1 VTPTRHP
8 RVVFIEDLLKR
19 VAKLSSWRAAPD
31 PRLKDCGDNVWFHYP
46 RDRDPRYPRDLFIED
61 LLKCV
66 AKLSSRR
73 AVREPRLKDCG
84 DNGMAALSF
93 QIIETKKA
101 QSLDWAFL

>member
-1 VTPTRHP
+1 VPLSLSSQRPEQVPRSKDCGDDVWLRHP
-8 RVVFIEDLLKR
+8 RVV
-19 VAKLSSWRAAPD
+19 
-31 PRLKDCGDNVWFHYP
+31 
-46 RDRDPRYPRDLFIED
+46 FIED